1 MDQIEYINITFCHVD
16 NYGMVENYVYWYNK
30 DINLRHVCTD
40 GIIENGSKLNT
51 FKQSC
56 EHT

>member
-16 NYGMVENYVYWYNK
+16 NYGMVENYVYWYDE
-30 DINLRHVCTD
+30 DINLR
-40 GIIENGSKLNT
+40 IIENGSKLNT